1 MAGKNIFLT
10 NFKENLSRPKMAW
23 RGFKFSALAKFKT
36 VQKIY
41 GFNFSRTLRVTEAA
55 IHAMPHFAQR

>member
-1 MAGKNIFLT
+1 MAGKNIFLK

-36 VQKIY
+36 VKKHMGLILA
-41 GFNFSRTLRVTEAA
+41 GR
-55 IHAMPHFAQR
+55 